1 MENEDIAVAKP
12 SWSWS
17 SSLSLSM
24 DSEPLGTPQSR
35 VLLGLGGEVHRGRPG
50 AALATLRNGWWR
62 SWDAVHL
69 CRGSLWKHLSRKS
82 LPSSERS
89 SGRGGSSSEQAIFLM
104 IEAKESG
111 KSTQGGHPWH
121 ISTTVQPRD
130 QISEAKLC
138 STPCNASGAIQN
150 GVPLKSEDE
159 EELEVPLAS
168 ILVGSCSSTE
178 SSSTSFDDSFLAKPK
193 SAIFTDSEEEPT
205 KMFCA
210 FMSQWMISCAWR
222 YVKPSTT
229 SLVNLRT
236 YGKINNN

>member
-12 SWSWS
+12 SWSS
-17 SSLSLSM
+17 SSPSLSM
-24 DSEPLGTPQSR
+24 EREPLSTPQSR

-69 CRGSLWKHLSRKS
+69 CRGSLWKHLSKKS

-104 IEAKESG
+104 MEAKESG

-138 STPCNASGAIQN
+138 STPCNASGAIQK
-150 GVPLKSEDE
+150 GVPLKSDE
-159 EELEVPLAS
+159 EELEVPRAS
-168 ILVGSCSSTE
+168 IFVGSSTE
-178 SSSTSFDDSFLAKPK
+178 SSSDDDSFLAKPK

-236 YGKINNN
+236 YGK